1 MAFPAKAG
9 FFMAKIL
16 AIGAHSDDIEFYAG
30 ATLVKLAA
38 AGNNVVFVV
47 VTNGEKGGDPL
58 VRKLEQKR
66 AAQIMEIRK
75 IIYLNYPDGELE
87 YKIKKLKR
95 DLLKVVLDEK
105 PKIIFSFD
113 PHNQFVVHKDFHP
126 DHRALAISVTD
137 VVLID
142 VTLAGLKRPKLWF
155 YNSYKPNKK
164 IWSRQ
169 YISKKFLA
177 ISEYKSQNLKP
188 DPTRYE
194 KFRVY

>member
-1 MAFPAKAG
+1 
-9 FFMAKIL
+9 MAKIL
-16 AIGAHSDDIEFYAG
+16 AIGAHPDDIEFYAG
-30 ATLVKLAA
+30 ATLAKFA
-38 AGNNVVFVV
+38 AGENEVIFVI
-47 VTNGEKGGDPL
+47 VTNGERAGDT
-58 VRKLEQKR
+58 K
-66 AAQIMEIRK
+66 IRK
-75 IIYLNYPDGELE
+75 TEQEKAAEIVGAKQVIYLNYPDGELE

-95 DLLKVVLDEK
+95 DLLKIVLDEK

-142 VTLAGLKRPKLWF
+142 ATLAGLKRPKLWF

-169 YISKKFLA
+169 YIFKKFLA
-177 ISEYKSQNLKP
+177 VSEYKSQNLKL
-188 DPTRYE
+188 DSTRYE
-194 KFRVY
+194 KFKVY